1 MHCMSSRLFL
11 ALLSATPA
19 LAAFPTPQ
27 QNIKLSHGQHK
38 ATVVFHSDGSTITR
52 AKAHCDCT
60 TLRKDGTRLIA
71 EVDTSRF
78 DSQTEKTID
87 ATTSDGKTTR
97 LTMRFEVPAAI
108 ILSDRSLQWKVGSK
122 PTPRVLTITLPPGS
136 PVHDITDAGLSGEHF
151 DYMPKIVKKGQQ
163 YTITVTPRSTEK
175 PVLNRLVIKTDS
187 ADPRFASQII
197 YLQVR
202 K

>member
-11 ALLSATPA
+11 VLLAATPA

-97 LTMRFEVPAAI
+97 LT
-108 ILSDRSLQWKVGSK
+108 
-122 PTPRVLTITLPPGS
+122 TITLPPGS

-187 ADPRFASQII
+187 SDLRFASQII